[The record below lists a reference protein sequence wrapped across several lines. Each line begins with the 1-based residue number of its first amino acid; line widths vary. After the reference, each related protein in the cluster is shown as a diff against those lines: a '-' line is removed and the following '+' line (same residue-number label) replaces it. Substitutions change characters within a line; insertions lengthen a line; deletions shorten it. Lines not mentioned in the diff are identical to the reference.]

1 MAIVLIWRG
10 IQQGWQPA
18 IPQARPLAVAERRL
32 ALLQRIK
39 GQEHT
44 FKLAPHA

>member
-1 MAIVLIWRG
+1 MAQVLIWRG

-18 IPQARPLAVAERRL
+18 TPSRPVAVAERRL

-39 GQEHT
+39 GQEHV
-44 FKLAPHA
+44 FKLAPVA